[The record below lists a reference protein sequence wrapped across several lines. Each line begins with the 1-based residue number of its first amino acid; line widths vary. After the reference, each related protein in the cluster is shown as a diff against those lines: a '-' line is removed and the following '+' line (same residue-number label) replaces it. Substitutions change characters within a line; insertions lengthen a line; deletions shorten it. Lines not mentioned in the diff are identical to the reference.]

1 MASDPEPV
9 DILYSTQ
16 LYPTPPNN
24 CSPLTDPVEGAEVVP
39 DGAPGVV
46 VAAAIVVPVVAG
58 TAGLV
63 LEHPAIATAIMM
75 SVIVMI
81 LKREIFKQ
89 LPPDMMYLPD
99 IANPGKGTTVPGLK
113 MVFYVQ
119 LY

>member
-1 MASDPEPV
+1 MASDPDPV

-24 CSPLTDPVEGAEVVP
+24 CSPLIDPVEGADVVP

-46 VAAAIVVPVVAG
+46 VAAAVAAVVVPVVAG

-63 LEHPAIATAIMM
+63 PEHPAIATAIMM

-99 IANPGKGTTVPGLK
+99 MQTLVRGL
-113 MVFYVQ
+113 Q
-119 LY
+119 CRD

>member
-24 CSPLTDPVEGAEVVP
+24 CSPLTDPVEGADVVP

-46 VAAAIVVPVVAG
+46 VAAAVAAVVVPVVAG

-63 LEHPAIATAIMM
+63 PEHPAIATAIMM

-99 IANPGKGTTVPGLK
+99 IANPGKGTTVPD
-113 MVFYVQ
+113 
-119 LY
+119 

>member
-46 VAAAIVVPVVAG
+46 AATVAAVVVPVVAG
-58 TAGLV
+58 TVGLV
-63 LEHPAIATAIMM
+63 LEQPATATAIMM

-99 IANPGKGTTVPGLK
+99 MQTQVRGL
-113 MVFYVQ
+113 Q
-119 LY
+119 CRD

>member
-24 CSPLTDPVEGAEVVP
+24 CSPLIDPVEGAEVVP

-46 VAAAIVVPVVAG
+46 VAAAVAAVVVPVVAG

-63 LEHPAIATAIMM
+63 PEHPAIATAIIM

-99 IANPGKGTTVPGLK
+99 IANPGKGTTVPD
-113 MVFYVQ
+113 
-119 LY
+119 